1 MHDRTMS
8 SDDLCF
14 DFGLTGLGGSFH
26 GDWVLFAADQ
36 WDHITQWFGPGGA
49 DSEKRRLL
57 LGDDV
62 RRLVGSSLT
71 GAELNALWRLT
82 DSNALDGS
90 PEIGGQERDWLERTL
105 APAAGAAE
113 PHHGGP
119 GAEPVGIAP
128 CAPGSGGPETDA
140 GVPSP
145 TYEHRLLADEVTEL
159 IDRLDPTQGAV
170 GVTLLQAR
178 GALKRC
184 AEEVCSEI
192 AFRFLLHGFEAFGAR
207 ISGDLYGRLERVGE
221 RFGYGPHVVD
231 RLHHLVE

>member
-1 MHDRTMS
+1 MHDRTTT

-36 WDHITQWFGPGGA
+36 WDHIAQWYGPAGA

-90 PEIGGQERDWLERTL
+90 PEIAGRERDWLERTL
-105 APAAGAAE
+105 APGAGTPE
-113 PHHGGP
+113 PHHGGA
-119 GAEPVGIAP
+119 GTAP
-128 CAPGSGGPETDA
+128 ADVASCALGTGGSETDA
-140 GVPSP
+140 GVPSLA
-145 TYEHRLLADEVTEL
+145 YGHRLLADDVKEL
-159 IDRLDPTQGAV
+159 IDRLDPRQDAV
-170 GVTLLQAR
+170 GVTLPQAR
-178 GALKRC
+178 QALTRC
-184 AEEVCSEI
+184 VEEVCSEI
-192 AFRFLLHGFEAFGAR
+192 AFRFLLHGFEAFGSR
-207 ISGDLYGRLERVGE
+207 VPRDLRSRLERVGE

-231 RLHHLVE
+231 RLDHLVE